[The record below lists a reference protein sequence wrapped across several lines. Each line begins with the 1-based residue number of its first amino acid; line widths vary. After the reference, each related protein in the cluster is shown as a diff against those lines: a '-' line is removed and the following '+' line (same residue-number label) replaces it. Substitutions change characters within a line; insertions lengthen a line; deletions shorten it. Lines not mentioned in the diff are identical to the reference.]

1 MKVLDL
7 FSGIGGFSLGLERAG
22 MRTAAFCEYD
32 ENARKV
38 LRKNWP
44 DVPIFDDVRHLTK
57 ELLHDNGIQ
66 DIGLI
71 CGDTHASLSAS
82 QDNGVA
88 QKMTVTSGLKC
99 SGLSKNLGPLGSL
112 EKMLLGTSRWAS
124 TKCLLTWK
132 AKATPQGR
140 LLYQLV
146 PSMLPTEEIESGLLH
161 TPTAKANQLAPSM
174 RDRDA
179 GSWWRTPSA
188 DQGGTPLALLEG
200 KTTRPSGHKIQI
212 RLQDQ
217 VRMWTTPTAHNAK
230 ETAAPSEYNRNT
242 PTLAAQVGGSLNP
255 AWVEWLMGFP
265 TGHTDLNNSETQ

>member
-1 MKVLDL
+1 MTTESKTLDL
-7 FSGIGGFSLGLERAG
+7 FA
-22 MRTAAFCEYD
+22 
-32 ENARKV
+32 
-38 LRKNWP
+38 
-44 DVPIFDDVRHLTK
+44 
-57 ELLHDNGIQ
+57 
-66 DIGLI
+66 
-71 CGDTHASLSAS
+71 GDTHASLSAS

-265 TGHTDLNNSETQ
+265 TGHTDLSSSETQ